1 MPARVASTRN
11 VHAASGRGAPMV
23 TLLPVLMALRVHG
36 RSTSAAAAHAAGVT
50 LADARACLADAV
62 TTGLVRG
69 DDDGFTLTATG
80 RAELG
85 ALLARE
91 RRDRGALEAR
101 YDDFVATDGR
111 LKAQIAAWQL
121 AVVAAAA
128 AALGELRAVAG
139 EAVAVAERL
148 AAVLPRLAPYARRLA
163 AAADAL
169 ARGDTRFVASPR
181 VDSLHQVWFELHE
194 DLLVTLGRE
203 RAA

>member
-1 MPARVASTRN
+1 MPARVAPNRY
-11 VHAASGRGAPMV
+11 VHAASGRGAPTV
-23 TLLPVLMALRVHG
+23 SLLPILMALRVRG
-36 RSTSAAAAHAAGVT
+36 RSTSAAAARGAGVA
-50 LADARACLADAV
+50 LADARACLTDAAAA
-62 TTGLVRG
+62 GLVQG
-69 DDDGFTLTATG
+69 DDDGFTLTTTG

-91 RRDRGALEAR
+91 RRARGALEAR
-101 YDDFVATDGR
+101 YDEFVATDAP
-111 LKAQIAAWQL
+111 LKARITAWQL
-121 AVVAAAA
+121 AVVPAEAAV
-128 AALGELRAVAG
+128 LGELRAVAG

-169 ARGDTRFVASPR
+169 ARGDTQFVASPR

>member
-111 LKAQIAAWQL
+111 LKA
-121 AVVAAAA
+121 VVAAAA